1 MDDLLLERLRRF
13 HNDYFPDYKDQF
25 QHLVEQGQHPTI
37 LFVGCSDSR
46 LVPYMLTGTGPGEL
60 FIVRNVGALVPPY
73 NGLHGLHGTA
83 AAIEYA
89 VLNLH
94 VSHIIVCGHSH
105 CGAMKALYEEV
116 PPEAHNL
123 QAWLDLAREAAL
135 PVQVS
140 EEALRR
146 TEQRAVVLQLERLMD
161 YPMVRREVEIGRLQL
176 HGWHYVIEQGLV
188 HVFDAQQGAFVPA
201 SESDHSGTGPYR
213 PYVEHDG
220 QVIAERLALNDIVV
234 TAIRSE
240 NVKAQLRKLDLET
253 REMSQAELVAH
264 LKREFDRWGP
274 VVKASGFSADGQ

>member
-1 MDDLLLERLRRF
+1 MDDHLLERLRRF
-13 HNDYFPDYKDQF
+13 HNDYFPDYKDKF
-25 QHLVEQGQHPTI
+25 QRLVEQGQHPTI

-105 CGAMKALYEEV
+105 CGAMKALYEEIS
-116 PPEAHNL
+116 PEAKNL

-146 TEQRAVVLQLERLMD
+146 TEQRSVVLQLERLMD
-161 YPMVRREVEIGRLQL
+161 YPMVRQRVERRQISL
-176 HGWHYVIEQGLV
+176 HGWHYVIEEGEV
-188 HVFDAQQGAFVPA
+188 YVFDVKSGRFVPA
-201 SESDHSGTGPYR
+201 SHAEHSGTGPY
-213 PYVEHDG
+213 HDVDPDNG
-220 QVIAERLALNDIVV
+220 SIFNEVD
-234 TAIRSE
+234 
-240 NVKAQLRKLDLET
+240 
-253 REMSQAELVAH
+253 
-264 LKREFDRWGP
+264 
-274 VVKASGFSADGQ
+274 ASWYPGGNS